1 MTMMRFD
8 TLINQPAD
16 WMTGEGAVRDVVLT
30 SRIRLARN
38 LTSHLFPGW
47 AKKAQRMALVE
58 AIMPVVERLDHMEDG
73 FSKSLE
79 KLTALQKQVLVE
91 RHLISREQ
99 AARGDGSAAII
110 NRVQDLSLLI
120 NEEDHLRIQG
130 IGSGLCLEDCYAR
143 VSSVDENLQGDLD
156 FSFDEELGYLTACP
170 TNVGTG
176 MRASVMMHLPALVLS
191 EQIKPVINAANQ
203 HQYVVRGIY
212 GEGTESLGN
221 LFQLSN
227 QSTLGESEQ
236 DIIKG
241 LDRFTNDLVEAEE
254 NAREKLLETNEKSL
268 LDHIGRAF
276 GILKYAHT
284 ISSVEALNLLS
295 LLRLGASIGVFS
307 EKTYALCD
315 ALLMNLQPAHLQL
328 YKDRDL
334 EPDERD
340 VIRAEIIRDQLQ
352 SLEEPVNFK

>member
-91 RHLISREQ
+91 RHLISR
-99 AARGDGSAAII
+99 
-110 NRVQDLSLLI
+110 
-120 NEEDHLRIQG
+120 HLRIQG

-156 FSFDEELGYLTACP
+156 FSFDKELGYLTACP